1 MRRLTGRRKSFRKSF
16 GIGVTLSGVPSIT
29 QVRVSG
35 WKLSPIKFQ
44 PGIFHAFGTASL
56 FVHHCRCFHSAC
68 TYSEKTAKS
77 RRE

>member
-1 MRRLTGRRKSFRKSF
+1 
-16 GIGVTLSGVPSIT
+16 
-29 QVRVSG
+29 
-35 WKLSPIKFQ
+35 LSPIKFQ